1 MQMKSTLATMKTAAS
16 MVILVAMGSS
26 TAYASYVPPTP
37 ELPANTPAG
46 FPNFGYTEKARVPEQ
61 GQNGWALQAMAMANL
76 PDSVCNP
83 VIAAVNGGCTVN
95 EIVYFTGRS
104 APMIKNFMADGRSSV
119 AAVPVPAAVWL
130 FGSGLLGLV
139 GVARR
144 KTAS

>member
-37 ELPANTPAG
+37 DLPANTPAG
-46 FPNFGYTEKARVPEQ
+46 LSNFGYTEKARVPAQ
-61 GQNGWALQAMAMANL
+61 GQNGLALQAMAMANL
-76 PDSVCNP
+76 PEGVCNP
-83 VIAAVNGGCTVN
+83 VIATVDGGCTINGVVN
-95 EIVYFTGRS
+95 FTGRS
-104 APMIKNFMADGRSSV
+104 APMVKNFRADGRSSV

-144 KTAS
+144 RTL